1 MRAAALSIAA
11 VLTAAALA
19 ACTGDVDGA
28 PCSVPGAIT
37 DCPGGQACGNDR
49 RCSARALAC
58 APGRCTP
65 GVGGFCTPKGEASH
79 CVATDRVCGAWIVEP
94 CADLGMVCGVR
105 SGDGACE
112 CPASASAAASAARTL
127 TVRPEGGA
135 PEALPFATGAASP
148 PACAFKTLG
157 AALSRAVDVVA
168 TDPSVPVTIVAAGG
182 PTFSAAAGERFPIV
196 VPPGVR
202 LRSEPVGAAVI
213 LFDVESATSAA
224 VELRG
229 GSGLEG
235 FAIQNGDR
243 GGADTAVEVVCAA
256 GGDPV
261 ELTSVVIGA
270 AGARGARLGTGLHAA
285 GGCAVLA
292 RGLEIAGAGAAGI
305 LWEPRGAPTLA
316 LAGGAVTAGAGA
328 GVVARGGG
336 LRLDGVRVAEN
347 LGRGLDASG
356 GGRVELRGS
365 RLVRNVDGGAVLSD
379 AAEIRL
385 VGNTL
390 WRNGA
395 TTLYGG
401 AADRARRSGGLVLS
415 GTPPD
420 AGALELRANRIYGND
435 GDQVLVVGPAT
446 ATWNL
451 DGAACTDGQ
460 GPVAN
465 QVGCYDPSAPAGAL
479 PWAGVV
485 AVNAAASARGWW
497 WSAGTPRSGVDALRL
512 PSGTVDATAAC
523 TGSSRALACG
533 AEDPAP

>member
-1 MRAAALSIAA
+1 MRAAARS
-11 VLTAAALA
+11 TAAALAAAVLA

-28 PCSVPGAIT
+28 PCSVPGATT

-65 GVGGFCTPKGEASH
+65 GVGGFCTPEGEASH

-112 CPASASAAASAARTL
+112 CPADTSAAARAGRTL

-148 PACAFKTLG
+148 PACAFRTLG
-157 AALSRAVDVVA
+157 AALSRAADVVA
-168 TDPSVPVTIVAAGG
+168 TDPSDPVTIVAAGG

-196 VPPGVR
+196 VPRGVR
-202 LRSEPVGAAVI
+202 LRSEPVGAAAI
-213 LFDVESATSAA
+213 LFDAASATSAA

-229 GSGLEG
+229 GSALEG
-235 FAIQNGDR
+235 LVLRNGDR
-243 GGADTAVEVVCAA
+243 GAAEAGVEVVCAA
-256 GGDPV
+256 GADPV
-261 ELTSVVIGA
+261 QLTSVVIAA
-270 AGARGARLGTGLHAA
+270 AGARGARLGTGLRAA
-285 GGCAVLA
+285 GACAVLA
-292 RGLEIAGAGAAGI
+292 RGLEVAGAGTAGI

-316 LAGGAVTAGAGA
+316 VAGGAVTAGAGA
-328 GVVARGGG
+328 GVVARGGA
-336 LRLDGVRVAEN
+336 LRLEGVRVAEN
-347 LGRGLDASG
+347 LGRGLDVSG

-365 RLVRNVDGGAVLSD
+365 RLVRNLDGGAVLSD
-379 AAEIRL
+379 AAELRL

-390 WRNGA
+390 WSNGA
-395 TTLYGG
+395 KTQYGG
-401 AADRARRSGGLVLS
+401 SPDRARRGGGLVLS
-415 GTPPD
+415 GTPPA
-420 AGALELRANRIYGND
+420 AGALELRANRIYGNE

-451 DGAACTDGQ
+451 DGGACTDAQ
-460 GPVAN
+460 LAST
-465 QVGCYDPSAPAGAL
+465 VGCYDPSASTGGL

-485 AVNAAASARGWW
+485 AVDAGVSARGWW

-512 PSGTVDATAAC
+512 PSGTVDVTSPC
-523 TGSSRALACG
+523 TSSSPVLACDS
-533 AEDPAP
+533 EDPAP